1 MSDDA
6 EDIEKAKKNKE
17 DNIRIYA
24 LNQIVNI
31 IQIFKVTNW
40 LLNFRVLQKEIWRKL
55 LIFASM
61 PHIST
66 RVDIVWDNK
75 HCSSYTHWS
84 HTLKRHILEKQKQVV
99 R

>member
-31 IQIFKVTNW
+31 IQIFKVTN
-40 LLNFRVLQKEIWRKL
+40 
-55 LIFASM
+55 
-61 PHIST
+61 
-66 RVDIVWDNK
+66 
-75 HCSSYTHWS
+75 
-84 HTLKRHILEKQKQVV
+84 
-99 R
+99 